1 MDVDQPAGTRKA
13 PGAGRNGG
21 PKRRGPREM
30 SIKGTSGPTHVI
42 VANVAQ
48 GTSLEDVKLT
58 FEPLGRLV
66 QVRRHNMPN
75 LPSNSLAFRMSF
87 ESRAAAEAACRK
99 YDGVLADGRVLQV
112 TLEAPP
118 APAPA
123 QQNRKETMPN
133 VTSRLEEEQLPLPV
147 LRQLAQAEAK
157 YLAETERILSGKGR
171 APNKAAPTLKDRLGS
186 LPLAQR
192 LAASSETGPRSAAEK
207 MARPSHRRRSKPRK
221 GAARMDVD
229 A

>member
-13 PGAGRNGG
+13 QGAGRGG
-21 PKRRGPREM
+21 AARRAPREM
-30 SIKGTSGPTHVI
+30 SIKGASGPTTVI

-48 GTSLEDVKLT
+48 GTSLDDVKLT

-66 QVRRHNMPN
+66 HVRRHNMPD
-75 LPSNSLAFRMSF
+75 LPSHALAFRVAF

-112 TLEAPP
+112 SLEAPP
-118 APAPA
+118 APRP
-123 QQNRKETMPN
+123 RKEK
-133 VTSRLEEEQLPLPV
+133 VTPRLEEEQLPLPV
-147 LRQLAQAEAK
+147 LRQLAQAEAR
-157 YLAETERILSGKGR
+157 YLAETERILNNKG
-171 APNKAAPTLKDRLGS
+171 APAPKAPTLKDRLGS

-192 LAASSETGPRSAAEK
+192 IADAGPRSATEK
-207 MARPSHRRRSKPRK
+207 MARPAHRRRNKPRK
-221 GAARMDVD
+221 GARMDVD

>member
-1 MDVDQPAGTRKA
+1 
-13 PGAGRNGG
+13 
-21 PKRRGPREM
+21 M
-30 SIKGTSGPTHVI
+30 SS
-42 VANVAQ
+42 
-48 GTSLEDVKLT
+48 
-58 FEPLGRLV
+58 
-66 QVRRHNMPN
+66 
-75 LPSNSLAFRMSF
+75 LPSNALAFRMSF

-118 APAPA
+118 APA
-123 QQNRKETMPN
+123 QRNRKETTPN

-171 APNKAAPTLKDRLGS
+171 APSKAAPALKDRLGS

-192 LAASSETGPRSAAEK
+192 LAASSDTGPRSAAEK
-207 MARPSHRRRSKPRK
+207 MARPSHRRRAKPRK

>member
-1 MDVDQPAGTRKA
+1 MDLDQPAGTRKGQ
-13 PGAGRNGG
+13 GA
-21 PKRRGPREM
+21 RRAPREM
-30 SIKGTSGPTHVI
+30 SIKGMSGSTTVI

-48 GTSLEDVKLT
+48 GTSQDDVKLT
-58 FEPLGRLV
+58 FEPLGRV
-66 QVRRHNMPN
+66 VHVRRHN
-75 LPSNSLAFRMSF
+75 LPDLSSNALAFRVAF

-123 QQNRKETMPN
+123 PAPAPRARKDKAPS
-133 VTSRLEEEQLPLPV
+133 VTPRLEEEQLPLPV

-157 YLAETERILSGKGR
+157 YLAETERILSRKGST
-171 APNKAAPTLKDRLGS
+171 PKASPALKDRLGS

-192 LAASSETGPRSAAEK
+192 LAMNAEGGPRSAAEK
-207 MARPSHRRRSKPRK
+207 MARPAHRRRARNRK
-221 GAARMDVD
+221 NAARQGAMDVD